1 VKTVPGFDVA
11 GVVVIVGRE
20 VKKLKVGDEV
30 YGDINE
36 EGVTNLKALGTLSEY
51 TIAEER
57 LLALKPPNL
66 SFIEAAAIPAAVETA
81 YEGLERAEFSAGKS
95 ILVTGG
101 AGGVGHFVIQVCMYV
116 YVKSNLDY
124 FI

>member
-1 VKTVPGFDVA
+1 MAIEKTVPGFDVA
-11 GVVVIVGRE
+11 GVVVSVGRE
-20 VKKLKVGDEV
+20 VHKLKVGDEV

-66 SFIEAAAIPAAVETA
+66 SFIEAAAIPAALETA

-95 ILVTGG
+95 ILVVGG
-101 AGGVGHFVIQVCMYV
+101 AGGVGHFVIQVCIYMLNQIY
-116 YVKSNLDY
+116 K
-124 FI
+124 